1 MIRRPPRS
9 TRTDTLFPYTTLFRS
24 RKAPE
29 TVRRALL
36 DGAAAIAASH
46 GLAAISVQTVAD
58 SAKVTK
64 GGLFHHFP
72 NKQALVEGVL
82 ADQFEQ
88 LDAVFDDIIADD
100 RLPYGRF
107 KRDHVTLCFAP
118 PRARSPWAHLVGL
131 MIADTGISDP

>member
-82 ADQFEQ
+82 ADQFEK
-88 LDAVFDDIIADD
+88 LDAVLDDIIAAD

-107 KRDHVTLCFAP
+107 TPGYGTLKIGRTAV
-118 PRARSPWAHLVGL
+118 REGGGKDGEILGGAGSLK
-131 MIADTGISDP
+131 

>member
-24 RKAPE
+24 PLDLVDGAAPLNGPNPHARRKAPE

-82 ADQFEQ
+82 ADQFEK
-88 LDAVFDDIIADD
+88 LDAVLDDKI
-100 RLPYGRF
+100 GRAA
-107 KRDHVTLCFAP
+107 C
-118 PRARSPWAHLVGL
+118 RAGVCQYV
-131 MIADTGISDP
+131 

>member
-82 ADQFEQ
+82 ADQFEK
-88 LDAVFDDIIADD
+88 LDAVLDDIIAAD
-100 RLPYGRF
+100 RLPSCRVTRPYVTFIFNRLEGRRVE
-107 KRDHVTLCFAP
+107 KECVMTC
-118 PRARSPWAHLVGL
+118 
-131 MIADTGISDP
+131 